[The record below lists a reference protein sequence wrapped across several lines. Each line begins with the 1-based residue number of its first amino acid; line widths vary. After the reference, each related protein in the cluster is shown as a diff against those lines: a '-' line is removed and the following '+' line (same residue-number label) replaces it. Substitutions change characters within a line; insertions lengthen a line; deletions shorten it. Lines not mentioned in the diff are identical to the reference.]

1 MKFCALVLELHLP
14 QKFLLH
20 THIDTQTDRHFL
32 KIVKSCSGYPKTS
45 KSIKNRKSKIFTKP
59 ILSSIYVEE
68 NKKYNRILILN
79 KDEDF

>member
-1 MKFCALVLELHLP
+1 MKFCPLVLELHLP
-14 QKFLLH
+14 QIFVEH
-20 THIDTQTDRHFL
+20 RQTDRHFPDEVQ
-32 KIVKSCSGYPKTS
+32 IVFRTC